1 MVGCD
6 KSAVRSSDLSVG
18 ISEAFESLRRCDF
31 VDEMSVDIEQDC
43 AVISLVDNV
52 VLEDLVVQGSGSFN
66 DAGHL
71 GCV

>member
-6 KSAVRSSDLSVG
+6 KSAVGSSDLSVG

-31 VDEMSVDIEQDC
+31 VDEMSVDVEQDC

-52 VLEDLVVQGSGSFN
+52 VLEDLVVQGSGSFD
-66 DAGHL
+66 DAGHFR
-71 GCV
+71 CV